1 MEVSLLNIFF
11 YVDIWYKKR
20 TKMEPEDV
28 LTPEE
33 HARIEELKRTTVYE
47 NEAPAP
53 APAVSPD
60 FFSSLF
66 KMVAGA
72 ALVSNP
78 AAVDKSFAR
87 GLGFKRQIVVNN
99 ISGRKA
105 WIILAP
111 APIMSIGAIG
121 LDSVGQISFSSSG
134 EYRCQQSPLLDN
146 SSRKFDLDNNQL
158 YYSVFFDC
166 GGQWKVHFKDRRI
179 NAKYHDINL
188 LSRHIDEAVD
198 FAFVPT
204 KSSA

>member
-1 MEVSLLNIFF
+1 M
-11 YVDIWYKKR
+11 DP
-20 TKMEPEDV
+20 PEDV

-47 NEAPAP
+47 NEAPTPAP
-53 APAVSPD
+53 APAPVMNAD
-60 FFSSLF
+60 FFYGLLQ
-66 KMVAGA
+66 KVAGA
-72 ALVSNP
+72 VMVSNP
-78 AAVDKSFAR
+78 AAADQSYAR

-111 APIMSIGAIG
+111 APIMSIGAIA
-121 LDSVGQISFSSSG
+121 LDSVGQITFSSSG
-134 EYRCQQSPLLDN
+134 EYRCQQSPLSDN

-198 FAFVPT
+198 FAFVSLF
-204 KSSA
+204 KKEAV